1 MFPSK
6 ARLAFFSF
14 TLTVLAFGFDAAAQ
28 ESNPLNGCTDVAA
41 CNYNPNATLD
51 DGSCLSCAIAA
62 TFVALGPFGMLVSQS
77 ASGMEVETST
87 SMAVFN
93 WVICWICWVFTV
105 HVGDCGGA
113 CTLPN
118 ASSTCVNDVCVIAAC
133 DDGFADYNG
142 LDADGCEGEVL
153 PSWSCGEN
161 VAFDNHTYT
170 TVEINGQC
178 WFAENLRS
186 TSYAN
191 GEAIPSSLD
200 DAGWST
206 TSNGARATFG
216 EGASV
221 CYGPAPSGDA
231 CNETFSLASYGRLYN
246 WHAVN
251 DIRGLCPTGW
261 HIPSDEDW
269 TTLIDALGGSLVAGS
284 VLKSSEEWFNN
295 GVGLAL
301 NGFEAFPGGQR
312 MNAGNFQGAGTD
324 AFFGRALRS
333 IQGKSGSEACL
344 GILLRSSATQPK
356 RTSECPFAAL
366 KTTNEALRIDA
377 SVRLVMGQRIG
388 ANARQEFLLRG
399 GAFCVHNWER
409 GRWFDDIAI
418 QRAQCRRHFRE

>member
-1 MFPSK
+1 MSLSK
-6 ARLAFFSF
+6 ARFAFLSF

-28 ESNPLNGCTDVAA
+28 ESNPVNGCTDVAA

-62 TFVALGPFGMLVSQS
+62 TFCGVGTVWDAGSQKCIGDGSGDINLDGCVQLGDLLDLLGVYGS
-77 ASGMEVETST
+77 
-87 SMAVFN
+87 
-93 WVICWICWVFTV
+93 CW
-105 HVGDCGGA
+105 DCGGA

-301 NGFEAFPGGQR
+301 NDFEAFPGGQR

-324 AFFGRALRS
+324 AFFWTSTALNSVQVWFRS
-333 IQGKSGSEACL
+333 MSWNSAEVVRNPSE
-344 GILLRSSATQPK
+344 
-356 RTSECPFAAL
+356 
-366 KTTNEALRIDA
+366 TNVGMSIRCIKNNE
-377 SVRLVMGQRIG
+377 
-388 ANARQEFLLRG
+388 
-399 GAFCVHNWER
+399 
-409 GRWFDDIAI
+409 
-418 QRAQCRRHFRE
+418 

>member
-1 MFPSK
+1 MSLSK
-6 ARLAFFSF
+6 ARLAFLSF
-14 TLTVLAFGFDAAAQ
+14 TLTVLALGFDAAAQ
-28 ESNPLNGCTDVAA
+28 EPNPVQGCTDASA
-41 CNYNPNATLD
+41 CNYNPNATSD

-62 TFVALGPFGMLVSQS
+62 TFCGIGTVWDAVSQRCIGDG
-77 ASGMEVETST
+77 SGDINLDGCVQLGDLLDLLGAYGSCVE
-87 SMAVFN
+87 
-93 WVICWICWVFTV
+93 
-105 HVGDCGGA
+105 DCGGP

-153 PSWSCGEN
+153 PAWSCDED
-161 VAFDNHTYT
+161 VFFDNHTYT

-191 GEAIPSSLD
+191 GEAIPNSLD
-200 DAGWST
+200 DAGWSA

-216 EGASV
+216 AGASV

-261 HIPSDEDW
+261 QIPSDEDW
-269 TTLIDALGGSLVAGS
+269 TALIDAVGGGLAAGS

-295 GVGLAL
+295 GVGLAP

-324 AFFGRALRS
+324 AFFWTSTALNSGQVWFRS
-333 IQGKSGSEACL
+333 MAWN
-344 GILLRSSATQPK
+344 SAQVVRNPAEK
-356 RTSECPFAAL
+356 
-366 KTTNEALRIDA
+366 NVGM
-377 SVRLVMGQRIG
+377 SVRCIK
-388 ANARQEFLLRG
+388 NE
-399 GAFCVHNWER
+399 E
-409 GRWFDDIAI
+409 
-418 QRAQCRRHFRE
+418 

>member
-1 MFPSK
+1 M
-6 ARLAFFSF
+6 
-14 TLTVLAFGFDAAAQ
+14 
-28 ESNPLNGCTDVAA
+28 
-41 CNYNPNATLD
+41 
-51 DGSCLSCAIAA
+51 
-62 TFVALGPFGMLVSQS
+62 LGLRR
-77 ASGMEVETST
+77 
-87 SMAVFN
+87 
-93 WVICWICWVFTV
+93 
-105 HVGDCGGA
+105 A

-269 TTLIDALGGSLVAGS
+269 TTLIDAAGGSLVAGS

-324 AFFGRALRS
+324 AFFLDEHCAQLSASLVPQHVLEFRPGRSQPSRNERRHVRS
-333 IQGKSGSEACL
+333 LHQ
-344 GILLRSSATQPK
+344 K
-356 RTSECPFAAL
+356 R
-366 KTTNEALRIDA
+366 TNEAPRIDA
-377 SVRLVMGQRIG
+377 SVRLVMRQRIG
-388 ANARQEFLLRG
+388 ANARQEFRFYVEA
-399 GAFCVHNWER
+399 AFCLHHWQR
-409 GRWFDDIAI
+409 GRWFDDIAT
-418 QRAQCRRHFRE
+418 QLAQCRRHFRERVQPE